1 MTAILRL
8 GDSLKAMLG
17 KESEYTVEPGRS
29 VRETI
34 IALGIK
40 PELVAMVSV
49 DGQMQTKDYIIR
61 DGDAIRILAVIG
73 GG

>member
-1 MTAILRL
+1 MPAILRL

-17 KESEYTVEPGRS
+17 KESEYAVAAGRTVRD
-29 VRETI
+29 TL
-34 IALGIK
+34 IAMGIQ

-49 DGQMQTKDYIIR
+49 AEEIQMKDYVIR
-61 DGDAIRILAVIG
+61 EGDVVRIMAVIG

>member
-17 KESEYTVEPGRS
+17 KESEYAVEPGRS
-29 VRETI
+29 VREAI
-34 IALGIK
+34 VGLGIK
-40 PELVAMVSV
+40 PELVAMVTV
-49 DGQMQTKDYIIR
+49 DGEMQTKDYMIR
-61 DGDAIRILAVIG
+61 DGDSIRIMAVIG